1 MELTCVPCICSDG
14 DKLAESDTA
23 TGSGEVPVNQT
34 PTLNE
39 TTTAAQSFLGMVT
52 TCCINGECTGKIT
65 QCSIVLFL
73 KTCLFLVSFF

>member
-1 MELTCVPCICSDG
+1 E
-14 DKLAESDTA
+14 LAESDTA

-65 QCSIVLFL
+65 QCS
-73 KTCLFLVSFF
+73 